1 VRELRNL
8 VDRLALLSPT
18 EDIDVPILN
27 ELAGDEPRPSGAEIE
42 RMARAILALPAR
54 LGSKLDVIERAILH
68 HAIEA
73 SGGNMSAAAR
83 LIGMDRKTLE
93 RHWER
98 LGVDDETS
106 E

>member
-8 VDRLALLSPT
+8 VNRLALLSPT
-18 EDIDVPILN
+18 EDVEVSIL
-27 ELAGDEPRPSGAEIE
+27 EEHAGEESLPSAAEIE
-42 RMARAILALPAR
+42 RMARALLALPAR
-54 LGSKLDVIERAILH
+54 RGSKLDVIERAVLH

-83 LIGMDRKTLE
+83 LIGVDRKTLE

-98 LGVDDETS
+98 FSDDE